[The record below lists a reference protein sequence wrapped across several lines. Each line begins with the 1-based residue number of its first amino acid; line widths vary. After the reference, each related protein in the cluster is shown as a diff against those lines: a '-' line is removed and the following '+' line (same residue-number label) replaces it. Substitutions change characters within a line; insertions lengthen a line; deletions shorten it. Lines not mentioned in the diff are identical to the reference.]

1 MAAGYDGLG
10 LAVVGGMACD
20 FYIEFLGDT
29 FLQFDVDVMLMLSL
43 LTIGK

>member
-20 FYIEFLGDT
+20 FDIELFGDAV
-29 FLQFDVDVMLMLSL
+29 LEFDVDVMLLH
-43 LTIGK
+43 I